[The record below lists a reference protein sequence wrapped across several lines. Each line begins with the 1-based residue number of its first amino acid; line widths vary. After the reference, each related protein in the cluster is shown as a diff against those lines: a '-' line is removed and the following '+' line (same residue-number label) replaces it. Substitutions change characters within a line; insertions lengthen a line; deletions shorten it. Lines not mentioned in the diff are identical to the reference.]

1 MSLWSLGDDDRIARV
16 SRRLWFVVAVVCA
29 MWLASPPATAP
40 AHPGHGAT
48 AHLGHAPVAR
58 FESLPVRDAAS
69 AVAPAET
76 RPQSTPHTDLPHGA
90 PPPLAFAAGAL
101 ALAAAVSR
109 RRVLAVAL
117 AGLLA
122 LAGLEGVAHAALH
135 LQHVTH
141 GDSLAIAPLIGD
153 APAAD
158 HRGATPAVRIDR
170 VAESAPPPLDAR
182 TPDRPIRPDQGR
194 APPVIPA

>member
-1 MSLWSLGDDDRIARV
+1 M
-16 SRRLWFVVAVVCA
+16 SRRLWFVFAVVGA
-29 MWLASPPATAP
+29 VWLASPAAIAFAHP
-40 AHPGHGAT
+40 AHAPIVRFD
-48 AHLGHAPVAR
+48 AHPISDRVREAAPSAEALPRPSAHAP
-58 FESLPVRDAAS
+58 P
-69 AVAPAET
+69 
-76 RPQSTPHTDLPHGA
+76 PHGA

-101 ALAAAVSR
+101 ALAAAAVSR
-109 RRVLAVAL
+109 RRILAVAL

-158 HRGATPAVRIDR
+158 HRGATPAVRLDR
-170 VAESAPPPLDAR
+170 VAESAPLPLDAH

-194 APPVIPA
+194 APPAVPA